1 MELTTSNFD
10 ELVLQVKIYTRN
22 GCKKSE
28 NYTRFEC
35 VFQDTKSVW
44 FVKFYAPWCG
54 HCKAMAPDWEK
65 LGKEMAGKVKV
76 ENYTRN
82 EWRRCRN
89 YTRSEWRRFRNKLE
103 MSELLTF
110 RLVKLTQLKKAV
122 LRKNSWSKVKTHSKR
137 VEKI

>member
-1 MELTTSNFD
+1 
-10 ELVLQVKIYTRN
+10 
-22 GCKKSE
+22 
-28 NYTRFEC
+28 
-35 VFQDTKSVW
+35 
-44 FVKFYAPWCG
+44 
-54 HCKAMAPDWEK
+54 MAPDWEK